1 MAWNRYPNSVTVTPV
16 TQATTAGI
24 VPISALGSPAT
35 KSVDFQLL
43 TPGRAFQEYGVDLLN
58 PARLYAPAA
67 DIASFP
73 QGARVSFGGETYAVV
88 NSMVRNDGTGTA
100 MSYTLAIMERVI

>member
-1 MAWNRYPNSVTVTPV
+1 MAWSRYPNSVTVTPV
-16 TQATTAGI
+16 TQPTTAGI
-24 VPISALGSPAT
+24 VPISALGSPVT

-43 TPGRAFQEYGVDLLN
+43 TPGRAFQEYGVDLTN

-67 DIASFP
+67 DITSFP
-73 QGARVSFGGETYAVV
+73 QGARVSFDGETYAVV
-88 NSMVRNDGTGTA
+88 NSMVREDGTGTN

>member
-1 MAWNRYPNSVTVTPV
+1 MPWSRFPNSVTVTPV

-43 TPGRAFQEYGVDLLN
+43 TPGRAFQEYGIELEN
-58 PARLYAPAA
+58 PARLYASAA
-67 DIASFP
+67 DITSFP
-73 QGARVSFGGETYAVV
+73 QGARVAFDGETYAVV
-88 NSMVRNDGTGTA
+88 NSMVRNDGTGTN
-100 MSYTLAIMERVI
+100 MSYTLAIMERVK